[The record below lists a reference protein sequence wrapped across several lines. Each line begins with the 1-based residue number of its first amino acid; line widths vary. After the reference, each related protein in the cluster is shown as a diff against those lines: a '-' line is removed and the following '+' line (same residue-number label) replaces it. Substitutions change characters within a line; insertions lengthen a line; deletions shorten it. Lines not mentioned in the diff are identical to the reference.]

1 MLHEKNCDFSI
12 SIDFDRLGACV
23 SKQDADS
30 SCFLEPLM
38 MSSPPHQLETYLS
51 QLLYHFFCDLFKW
64 GPVRGTSLFHKFNEF
79 FRSTRTWR
87 LHLLI
92 VTLHEESELLKH
104 IRCCRW
110 KSFWKG
116 SKLKR
121 PPTIG
126 WFGCFCCQMTPICW
140 CYSWYH
146 VVPLPVFA
154 KPKCWSKKPP
164 ATMSCWRCIWS
175 DEMMMNQ
182 AKLQAQQQNF
192 QIILSFS

>member
-38 MSSPPHQLETYLS
+38 MSSPPHQLETYLVPITVS
-51 QLLYHFFCDLFKW
+51 FFF
-64 GPVRGTSLFHKFNEF
+64 VTSSNGDPLEEHLCFISSMSF

-116 SKLKR
+116 HPQLDDLDVFVVKWLPFVGAIR
-121 PPTIG
+121 GT
-126 WFGCFCCQMTPICW
+126 M
-140 CYSWYH
+140 WYPCLCLPNPSAGPKNH
-146 VVPLPVFA
+146 QLPWVVGDAFEVMKWWWTKPNCKHSNKIFRSSSVFH
-154 KPKCWSKKPP
+154 SI
-164 ATMSCWRCIWS
+164 S
-175 DEMMMNQ
+175 
-182 AKLQAQQQNF
+182 
-192 QIILSFS
+192 